1 MKNRNIKFLN
11 YCIGLPSA
19 HRPEHR
25 VRSPYPYPHRAVP
38 MPNQRFLYQP
48 GNHPMQAQPNHPQNQ
63 METDAKGTKRKKRPN
78 VQNKIQNMPPTAQNP
93 PVHPKAISPLVSPA
107 SHGLY
112 AHGNPPNFHQ
122 QGAHRVQMRPPRPPM
137 IIQRAP
143 QIQHLR
149 NCSEWI

>member
-1 MKNRNIKFLN
+1 
-11 YCIGLPSA
+11 
-19 HRPEHR
+19 
-25 VRSPYPYPHRAVP
+25 

-48 GNHPMQAQPNHPQNQ
+48 GNHPMQAQPNHAQNQ
-63 METDAKGTKRKKRPN
+63 MEADAKGTKRKKRPN
-78 VQNKIQNMPPTAQNP
+78 VQNKIQNMPPTVQNP

-112 AHGNPPNFHQ
+112 APNPPNFHQ

-149 NCSEWI
+149 NCFESIKG

>member
-1 MKNRNIKFLN
+1 
-11 YCIGLPSA
+11 
-19 HRPEHR
+19 
-25 VRSPYPYPHRAVP
+25 
-38 MPNQRFLYQP
+38 
-48 GNHPMQAQPNHPQNQ
+48 MQAQPNHAQNQ
-63 METDAKGTKRKKRPN
+63 METEAKGTKRKKRPN
-78 VQNKIQNMPPTAQNP
+78 VQNKMQNMPPTAQNP

-112 AHGNPPNFHQ
+112 AHGTPPNFHQ

-149 NCSEWI
+149 NCFESNNKHDFFYRIVLIQDNKKDMYTIYAK